1 MNERILPPRFET
13 VFVTVVVEIEN
24 IFGEYKYH
32 LFSILVCLSLSS
44 SSDLFDSP
52 SLFILYHQRFLCF
65 SHLSLLHSFSPFIVP
80 LTSLVL
86 SYSTLFQS
94 TQLSFTLFL
103 RGSSFYIHCA
113 LLRLPSISL
122 PSSSLP
128 LISRILPFNSYF
140 VSIPHPHPQMLYSCK
155 LLFVLSSHQCELH
168 RSKLIRGDA
177 RSSR

>member
-1 MNERILPPRFET
+1 M
-13 VFVTVVVEIEN
+13 EN
-24 IFGEYKYH
+24 INTIYSPF
-32 LFSILVCLSLSS
+32 LSACHSPPPISS
-44 SSDLFDSP
+44 TLRP
-52 SLFILYHQRFLCF
+52 SLFYTANALSASHTFPFSIHFLP
-65 SHLSLLHSFSPFIVP
+65 LIVP

-94 TQLSFTLFL
+94 TQLSFALFL
-103 RGSSFYIHCA
+103 RGSSFYLHCA
-113 LLRLPSISL
+113 LVRLPSISL

-140 VSIPHPHPQMLYSCK
+140 VSVPHPHPQMFYSCK

-168 RSKLIRGDA
+168 RSKLIRSDA

>member
-1 MNERILPPRFET
+1 MNERILLPRFET

-44 SSDLFDSP
+44 SDLFDSP
-52 SLFILYHQRFLCF
+52 SLFILYRQRFLCF
-65 SHLSLLHSFSPFIVP
+65 SHLSLLHSFSPSIVP

-94 TQLSFTLFL
+94 TQLPFTLFL
-103 RGSSFYIHCA
+103 RGSSFYLHCA
-113 LLRLPSISL
+113 LVRLPSISL
-122 PSSSLP
+122 PSSSLS

-140 VSIPHPHPQMLYSCK
+140 VSAPHPHPQMFYSCK

-168 RSKLIRGDA
+168 RSKLIRSDA